1 MADFNGDTKVDITDD
16 NFAPTSYNLANSVP
30 KPAGFALLSLGL
42 FLLGLN
48 ARRRTSAPRDDD
60 DSLTRI
66 IRELTQKLHITG
78 YGSQSK
84 NMLFRV
90 R

>member
-1 MADFNGDTKVDITDD
+1 MSS
-16 NFAPTSYNLANSVP
+16 TSSTGLSMNS
-30 KPAGFALLSLGL
+30 GFSYAC
-42 FLLGLN
+42 
-48 ARRRTSAPRDDD
+48 ACRTQPSY
-60 DSLTRI
+60 LTRI

-84 NMLFRV
+84 NMLFWV